1 MVLEGLM
8 KALMT
13 CDTIRDLKGFIKT
26 PHGDMVEADDTKKS
40 KKKRRHREEVAKAEA
55 KKHMQEQAANKA
67 AELVKKQAEEKKK
80 GELQA
85 AWSQVNADKRI
96 QEASKKHRKK
106 LQMLRY
112 VHRILLLRLLLKHW
126 LWQNLRKVLLKWFQS
141 PRQAVKDLTM

>member
-13 CDTIRDLKGFIKT
+13 CDTIRDLEGFIKT

-40 KKKRRHREEVAKAEA
+40 KKKRKLREEVAKAEA
-55 KKHMQEQAANKA
+55 KKNMQEQAANKA

-85 AWSQVNADKRI
+85 AWSQVNADKRV
-96 QEASKKHRKK
+96 QEASKKAQKEAADAKIRAQDIAATLTAKTLALAK
-106 LQMLRY
+106 SQKS
-112 VHRILLLRLLLKHW
+112 VPE
-126 LWQNLRKVLLKWFQS
+126 VVPES
-141 PRQAVKDLTM
+141 QAGC